1 LEEGKEMLI
10 PWACPA
16 KLATAW
22 MIVVT
27 STQQREYEFPV
38 KNPDIFWEGRLFIP
52 TTLETE
58 PKNYLAEVKPSAS
71 APDALLWTNGAWG
84 TTISP

>member
-1 LEEGKEMLI
+1 MLI
-10 PWACPA
+10 PWACPD
-16 KLATAW
+16 KLATAL

-27 STQQREYEFPV
+27 STQQREYEFLGT
-38 KNPDIFWEGRLFIP
+38 KKRMSLDRLFIP

-71 APDALLWTNGAWG
+71 VPDALLWTTGARG
-84 TTISP
+84 TTISS